1 MYAVASGS
9 WGGQRPRLGGYV
21 TVTVTDPR
29 QGARRRRAFMLPIL
43 SWTDLSDSPRST
55 RRIANATVR
64 LLHRNRQR
72 VALLRNVEYQELQRR
87 GLARVLVVVHGPWRE
102 ATALSR
108 LQVDRFLPDNL
119 EQHRPLE
126 DVGW

>member
-1 MYAVASGS
+1 
-9 WGGQRPRLGGYV
+9 
-21 TVTVTDPR
+21 
-29 QGARRRRAFMLPIL
+29 
-43 SWTDLSDSPRST
+43 
-55 RRIANATVR
+55 
-64 LLHRNRQR
+64 
-72 VALLRNVEYQELQRR
+72 
-87 GLARVLVVVHGPWRE
+87 VHGPWRE